1 MKGKWL
7 IFAVLVAFL
16 VLVINSGSEAV
27 STREIDVCCHKEVLG
42 DEDLRII
49 DDFVA
54 EAVDELVKTK
64 DFTSIAKIRAVILS
78 RSSSSTDSAKAQY
91 AAQFSESVH
100 KHISKALEA
109 AEELTPAD
117 RRFKMILNLLILVDS
132 LEDLRLADLAMKWLN
147 DENNA
152 IRYWAVHSVTNLG
165 ITEQLN
171 SGGAANLELAEKI
184 TEQLKALVES
194 GSPEILALIVEF
206 AARVDIPQGEELL
219 LQIADMRIRKYADW
233 TVEYELLDGAI
244 LKLLDSK
251 ISSHAVSLTGGSIN
265 KPAAACCFG
274 QLYSYAIQRYIK
286 GMDVLRKE
294 SPGLSDTQKEQLASV
309 LVETEIFCISKRFQ
323 VAQSVIKVAIEQND
337 YTGLLQEHNRLLGEE
352 TRAGQ
357 LPLKL
362 NFDYGVKPDGS
373 RRIAPLALPE
383 PPKELISSTKLET
396 SADN

>member
-1 MKGKWL
+1 MFAIMKGKWL

-165 ITEQLN
+165 ITEKLN

-251 ISSHAVSLTGGSIN
+251 ISSGSIN
-265 KPAAACCFG
+265 KPAVACCFG

-286 GMDVLRKE
+286 GMDV
-294 SPGLSDTQKEQLASV
+294 LSDTQKEQLASV

-337 YTGLLQEHNRLLGEE
+337 YKGLLQEHNRLLGEE

-362 NFDYGVKPDGS
+362 NFDYGKKPDGS

-383 PPKELISSTKLET
+383 PPE
-396 SADN
+396 